1 MAVFENVE
9 RCEVDLKFNSVCTKK
24 HEKWHKKI
32 LWKIDFARDQ
42 PILWLKIGT
51 LDNKS
56 LQERP
61 RLEKKTRTTSIVAIY
76 WFSSDPCPIN
86 MLCFIDDL
94 LIHSKVHLLCK
105 KCIVHR
111 KLWFVCN
118 GQRQRKRHWERFSD
132 RVTQLTFPD
141 NRRNSDYDIEG
152 WWLKVQVTST
162 TFATLVM
169 FWNWNNIKEENWEL
183 SQNASLILQ
192 TSNY

>member
-1 MAVFENVE
+1 MQMATSITTTYVRIETADLVTLQEKTFPACQCYKNNLGWSRQSKSFTVYWSYWLAVFENVE

-32 LWKIDFARDQ
+32 LWKIDFARDH

-61 RLEKKTRTTSIVAIY
+61 RLEKKTLTTSIVAIY

-111 KLWFVCN
+111 KLWLVCT
-118 GQRQRKRHWERFSD
+118 GHWL
-132 RVTQLTFPD
+132 TQ
-141 NRRNSDYDIEG
+141 
-152 WWLKVQVTST
+152 
-162 TFATLVM
+162 
-169 FWNWNNIKEENWEL
+169 
-183 SQNASLILQ
+183 
-192 TSNY
+192 

>member
-1 MAVFENVE
+1 MAFFENVE

-32 LWKIDFARDQ
+32 LWRIDFARDH

-111 KLWFVCN
+111 ELWTVCT
-118 GQRQRKRHWERFSD
+118 GFLRASSFHLIPSS
-132 RVTQLTFPD
+132 
-141 NRRNSDYDIEG
+141 NSWPPIPLPLSLGTTHILPWWWIEDPNISSPFLQILKSPMSKMVDQQVQNDDYPLCSSKI
-152 WWLKVQVTST
+152 
-162 TFATLVM
+162 
-169 FWNWNNIKEENWEL
+169 
-183 SQNASLILQ
+183 
-192 TSNY
+192 